1 MNRVLIAAMLTLG
14 ATFAHGGGKIKLAS
28 KHLMVNAAFD
38 LTGTEFAK
46 KEPFTILLVG
56 AAGRIKLG
64 EVKSDSAGKFKLS
77 VTIPASTQPGSYRL
91 MLEASDDDEAAT
103 TDVMVMA
110 DEGMA
115 VAGQHDAT
123 QHEDMDMPSKEP
135 LELARARSPLVTGGA
150 VITIVLALAVGGV
163 LLRRNGQG

>member
-1 MNRVLIAAMLTLG
+1 MKRVLIAALLTLG
-14 ATFAHGGGKIKLAS
+14 AALHGGQIKLAS
-28 KHLMVNAAFD
+28 KHLMVNAAFE
-38 LTGTEFAK
+38 LTGTAFAK

-56 AAGRIKLG
+56 TAGRIKLG
-64 EVKSDSAGKFKLS
+64 EVNSDSAGKFKLT
-77 VTIPASTQPGSYRL
+77 VTVPAGTKPGSYRL

-115 VAGQHDAT
+115 VAGEHDAV
-123 QHEDMDMPSKEP
+123 QHEDMDMPTNDP
-135 LELARARSPLVTGGA
+135 LELTRARSPLVTGGA
-150 VITIVLALAVGGV
+150 VVTIVLALAMGGV